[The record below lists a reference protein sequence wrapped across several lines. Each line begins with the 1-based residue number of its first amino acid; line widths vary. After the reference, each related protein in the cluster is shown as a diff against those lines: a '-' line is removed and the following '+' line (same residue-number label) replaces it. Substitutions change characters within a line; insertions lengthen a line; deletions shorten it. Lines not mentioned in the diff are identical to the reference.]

1 MYNYSFHDS
10 YAPSRGIQHEM
21 CPAYPKW
28 FPTMRIV
35 LLARMILSSQMVSE
49 LMPLRFVFHILYL
62 SRIMSSHE
70 QLASTG
76 RAIFCDVRPCSLSCR
91 ARGEPYSVPHLQRQ
105 LASYVKLLL
114 TLPCF

>member
-1 MYNYSFHDS
+1 
-10 YAPSRGIQHEM
+10 M

-49 LMPLRFVFHILYL
+49 LMPLCFVFYISYL
-62 SRIMSSHE
+62 SQIISSHE

-76 RAIFCDVRPCSLSCR
+76 WAIFCDVRPYSLSCR
-91 ARGEPYSVPHLQRQ
+91 ARGEPYSVPYL
-105 LASYVKLLL
+105 
-114 TLPCF
+114 

>member
-76 RAIFCDVRPCSLSCR
+76 RVIFCDVRPCSLSCR

-105 LASYVKLLL
+105 LTSYLNLLL
-114 TLPCF
+114 TPPCF